1 MVWPSR
7 PIIKLLRAQAKVK
20 DNHPFQISVFVMV
33 LSFFC
38 ILLNPQKAKSAE
50 KSSDQDSRSR

>member
-20 DNHPFQISVFVMV
+20 DNHTFQIAVCVMV
-33 LSFFC
+33 LTFLH
-38 ILLNPQKAKSAE
+38 IT
-50 KSSDQDSRSR
+50 